1 MSTTGTPAREQ
12 LGHLGDSIR
21 ETFAKNK
28 RVLSFTE
35 YLDLVLTKPTQQL
48 RSSAQYI
55 KDCFD
60 FFGSEEVTR
69 PYGRFRRF
77 KPVSYTHL
85 TLPTIYSV

>member
-48 RSSAQYI
+48 RLSLI
-55 KDCFD
+55 HI
-60 FFGSEEVTR
+60 SEPTR
-69 PYGRFRRF
+69 PY
-77 KPVSYTHL
+77 
-85 TLPTIYSV
+85 